1 MQIVWKAL
9 LREVTSLNLNKEDEA
24 FALLNGIRSN
34 AGSSQIHALSRLM
47 SKMFN
52 QNAFQFSP
60 NKNCSLPADVLC
72 DQHVA
77 ISSKTSCSLNTA
89 V

>member
-34 AGSSQIHALSRLM
+34 AGSSQIHSLSRLM
-47 SKMFN
+47 NKMFN
-52 QNAFQFSP
+52 QIAFQFSP
-60 NKNCSLPADVLC
+60 KQRLP
-72 DQHVA
+72 
-77 ISSKTSCSLNTA
+77 STSGRAQLLA
-89 V
+89 RGDPF